1 MHRVVFQSRV
11 GSDGVLHIEIPL
23 SKADANR
30 EVQVT
35 IDPSRVGPLP
45 LTQEEWRQFILETAG
60 SITDP
65 TFKRH
70 EQGELSDEKNSRD
83 APTGYQRVR

>member
-11 GSDGVLHIEIPL
+11 GSDGVLHIEIPM

-35 IDPSRVGPLP
+35 IDPSRVKPLP
-45 LTQEEWRQFILETAG
+45 LTQDEWRQFILETAG

-70 EQGELSDEKNSRD
+70 EQGELERREEF
-83 APTGYQRVR
+83 P